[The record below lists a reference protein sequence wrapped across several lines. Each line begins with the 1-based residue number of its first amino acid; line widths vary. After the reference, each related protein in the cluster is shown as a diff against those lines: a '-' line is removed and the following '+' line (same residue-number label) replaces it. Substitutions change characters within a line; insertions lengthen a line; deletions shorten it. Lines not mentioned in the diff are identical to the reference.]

1 MQFTV
6 SATRLQRPIAR
17 TNPWFDP
24 VSWLVSGIVF
34 GASYAII
41 QPSPRGRALPYFKST
56 LTFCFLLAVAGLS
69 HADTIYLKNG
79 TYIIVRKA
87 EEKDGQIEYWIASTK
102 YTIAKTAV
110 DRIEPGNGPKPS
122 PAPLGSS
129 HIQDLT
135 RHDSV
140 APTATLHD
148 KLNLP
153 MPKGP
158 RQDEAYW
165 SSLRARI
172 TNGDTIDNMRLAE
185 IEHDN
190 DPHKTGNAYFLAGV
204 IALQAANAEQASG
217 YFEHALQA
225 MPDQANLLEWHA
237 IALSSIGR
245 YSDAAYELERA
256 SALQPDSAVL
266 LRLLGMARYDADRTA
281 DAVDAWKHAIDLAPD
296 PYTQHL
302 LSKAQR
308 ELEVEEHSN
317 KRESLHFT
325 LHYQGDRT
333 SAGLQQQL
341 LASLENQ
348 FQDLSRQFGSAP
360 SSNIIVILYTQKE
373 FVDITE
379 APSWA
384 GALNDGKLRIPIG
397 GLTSINSEVERVL
410 KHELT
415 HSFVASLGGGRCP
428 TWLNEGLAELMEP
441 RSSGATA
448 SQLAPLF
455 QQRKAIP
462 FAVLEGPFTR
472 FSNVQA
478 EVAYAESLAAVEYLR
493 DRYGMGEVMRMVA
506 SIGSGESGEGALRNS
521 TGLDYSDLSRH
532 LGEYLSK

>member
-1 MQFTV
+1 M
-6 SATRLQRPIAR
+6 L
-17 TNPWFDP
+17 
-24 VSWLVSGIVF
+24 SWLVSGIVF

-41 QPSPRGRALPYFKST
+41 QPSPPDRFVSHLK
-56 LTFCFLLAVAGLS
+56 LTFTICFFLTVTGLS
-69 HADTIYLKNG
+69 FADTIYLKNG

-110 DRIEPGNGPKPS
+110 DRIEPGNGP
-122 PAPLGSS
+122 APRPETQGSL
-129 HIQDLT
+129 HVQDLT
-135 RHDSV
+135 RRDS
-140 APTATLHD
+140 AAQTATPHD

-158 RQDEAYW
+158 RQDEGYW

-204 IALQAANAEQASG
+204 IALQAGNAEQASG
-217 YFEHALQA
+217 YFERAVQA

-256 SALQPDSAVL
+256 SALQPDSAAL

-281 DAVDAWKHAIDLAPD
+281 DAVDAWKRAQDIAPD

-302 LSKAQR
+302 LHKAQR
-308 ELEVEEHSN
+308 ELEVEERSN

-333 SAGLQQQL
+333 SPNLQQQI

-348 FQDLSRQFGSAP
+348 YQDLSRQFGSEP

-379 APSWA
+379 APAWA

-441 RSSGATA
+441 RSSSATA
-448 SQLAPLF
+448 SELAPLF
-455 QQRKAIP
+455 LQRKAIP
-462 FAVLEGPFTR
+462 FAVLEAPFTR

-493 DRYGMGEVMRMVA
+493 GRYGMAEVMRMLA
-506 SIGSGESGEGALRNS
+506 SIGSGESSEAALRNS
-521 TGLDYSDLSRH
+521 TGLDYSDLSRL